1 MLSLLLSSFLI
12 FFSIALITYWL
23 VSHLQEVFQPTPQ
36 NQFFST
42 PQEGLTAK
50 VVLPLGAYLREKQ
63 TERFSAKADALT
75 QYIRQAGGYKGV
87 IDGYDVIAM
96 QILGAVCVPIILW
109 SFIMLTL
116 ESTWLAWMAAF
127 FGLWVGWVFPT
138 ANLRG
143 MAAER
148 QKKFFRQFPSALD
161 IFCVCVEAGL
171 DFGTSANY
179 VINCF
184 IEGPVREELQLM
196 QQEFHLGKPQAEAL
210 NNISI
215 RINIPEV
222 ATVIGGITQA
232 MEMGTPMAEIL
243 KVSAREMRKKRALA
257 AEEEAKKA
265 VVKITMPLLLLVMPG
280 VFIVL
285 LGPVGRELIATFST
299 MK

>member
-1 MLSLLLSSFLI
+1 MLSLLFSNFLL
-12 FFSIALITYWL
+12 FCSLALMAYWL

-36 NQFFST
+36 NQFYST
-42 PQEGLTAK
+42 TQGGLTEK
-50 VVLPLGAYLREKQ
+50 FVLPLGAYLREKH
-63 TERFSAKADALT
+63 TERFSAKAQTLL

-96 QILGAVCVPIILW
+96 QILGAVCMPVLLW
-109 SFIMLTL
+109 SFIMLTM
-116 ESTWLAWMAAF
+116 ENNWFAWLAAF
-127 FGLWVGWVFPT
+127 FGLWVGCVFPT

-143 MAAER
+143 MAAQR
-148 QKKFFRQFPSALD
+148 QKKFFRQFPNALD

-171 DFGTSANY
+171 DFSTSANY

-184 IEGPVREELQLM
+184 IAGPVREELQLM
-196 QQEFHLGKPQAEAL
+196 QQEFNFGKSQAEAL
-210 NNISI
+210 NNISG

-222 ATVIGGITQA
+222 TTVIGGITQA
-232 MEMGTPMAEIL
+232 MEMGTPMAEML
-243 KVSAREMRKKRALA
+243 KISAREMRKKRALA

-265 VVKITMPLLLLVMPG
+265 VVKITMPLLLLIMPG

-285 LGPVGRELIATFST
+285 LGPIGRELISTFST